1 MLTGPKYHCSNV
13 ITGLLRDRRRGGG
26 REEKGKKR
34 SKGCCTVYDMASW
47 NVCSSLDPPSP
58 PHRSTSFHMDLKNRR
73 GRDRSVFHS
82 TRRRL
87 SSDVKASGRRVFIR
101 PHVHSRPSSSTR
113 RPRQKRLT
121 WFWLKP
127 RRAARH
133 GAVTFET
140 QSSAAAIQ
148 ISGDVLKTFN
158 SPQCSPCRDSYT
170 YVHNFFKISDGWS
183 RAT

>member
-1 MLTGPKYHCSNV
+1 MECLLVSRSSFSSSSFNV
-13 ITGLLRDRRRGGG
+13 FSHGFKETAGT
-26 REEKGKKR
+26 R
-34 SKGCCTVYDMASW
+34 SL
-47 NVCSSLDPPSP
+47 SLSLYQT
-58 PHRSTSFHMDLKNRR
+58 TSFVGCQSIRT
-73 GRDRSVFHS
+73 SC
-82 TRRRL
+82 
-87 SSDVKASGRRVFIR
+87 FIR
-101 PHVHSRPSSSTR
+101 PHVHSRPSTSTR